1 MQTRSNNTGKEQNQE
16 ALTNGTPSV
25 TLEMKKQLAEA
36 IMNLTS
42 PQAAYVLRRLQCLL
56 QSEN

>member
-1 MQTRSNNTGKEQNQE
+1 MQTRSNNTGEEQKKEV
-16 ALTNGTPSV
+16 LTNGTPSV

>member
-1 MQTRSNNTGKEQNQE
+1 MQTRSNNTGEEQKQE
-16 ALTNGTPSV
+16 VLTNGAPSV

>member
-1 MQTRSNNTGKEQNQE
+1 MQTRSNNAGEEQKQE
-16 ALTNGTPSV
+16 ALTNSASSV

>member
-1 MQTRSNNTGKEQNQE
+1 MQTRSNNTGEEQKQE
-16 ALTNGTPSV
+16 ALTNGAPSV

>member
-1 MQTRSNNTGKEQNQE
+1 MQTRSNNTGEEQKQE
-16 ALTNGTPSV
+16 VLTNGTPSV

>member
-1 MQTRSNNTGKEQNQE
+1 MQTRSNNTGEEQKQE
-16 ALTNGTPSV
+16 ALTNGASSV

>member
-1 MQTRSNNTGKEQNQE
+1 MEELKENLIQQVIE
-16 ALTNGTPSV
+16 ALTNGAPSV